1 MNIEFRNITFKYKEE
16 NIFTNFNLQIKEND
30 LAYLIGLNNSGKSTI
45 IKLLRNYPCIGDIL
59 FDGIELNQ
67 KNYKSISSCC
77 SIIDEE
83 NLNSISLD
91 DLKKCFGYNDEDY
104 NKLDIKSPQ
113 TFMDIIKLNIY
124 YSLIN
129 NKYKFIVI
137 DDLIDYLNSRDK
149 MVIYELIKKR
159 HKQFKKTI
167 LVCSNNA
174 YGMIYFKRIL
184 VLDKGIIKFD
194 GTLKKISEI
203 ERVFDELGIYM
214 PFIVDLS
221 IKLKLYNLID
231 KIYTDNVKLVNDIW
245 KEKKK

>member
-67 KNYKSISSCC
+67 K
-77 SIIDEE
+77 

-184 VLDKGIIKFD
+184 VLNKGIIKFD